1 MESKKKDFHDENVEN
16 PERSFVSEKKEV
28 VNYSGVHNPEVCWEL
43 LEFVL
48 ETFYFKQLNYK

>member
-1 MESKKKDFHDENVEN
+1 MESKKDFHEENVEN